1 MGRKWDEKEDAI
13 LKDLVSKHGKQWAL
27 IASHLVHRTPSQ
39 VAARWE
45 KCLDPII
52 TKGPFTSE
60 EDAVIRDFVRVNG
73 PRSWPR
79 ITELL
84 PNRSSKQCRERWF
97 NHLDP
102 NVTKAQWTY
111 EEDLMIF
118 EEYMKIGGK
127 WSQIAKMLP
136 GRTDNAVK
144 NRWNSSISK
153 RIELGLKGQ
162 KQLLPDSSK
171 RVYKHHNNSH
181 RSDAASTSIDHKNAI
196 TEKGG
201 TQKFNSNDLPKPPYV
216 NTNMLNSQSSFSPA
230 STPMPSNDSFV
241 YSSAPGSIE
250 QFQFTPF
257 NISAGSQSNLSNK
270 PNILKNLPPLSITP
284 QTSTEDESK
293 LTSLQKEN
301 EDGKLTSP
309 QQKQSNIV
317 ITPLSLILTS
327 PSTSPMPGF
336 NTLASGGIGGL
347 ASPSRMPPF
356 TLCSPLSQS
365 MCLSD
370 FK

>member
-52 TKGPFTSE
+52 TKGPFTSD
-60 EDAVIRDFVRVNG
+60 EDAIIRDFVRVNG

-171 RVYKHHNNSH
+171 RVYKHH
-181 RSDAASTSIDHKNAI
+181 RSEGSSTSPEHKSGMA
-196 TEKGG
+196 EKGG
-201 TQKFNSNDLPKPPYV
+201 IQQFSNNDLPKPPFISTS
-216 NTNMLNSQSSFSPA
+216 NLSSQSSFSSA
-230 STPMPSNDSFV
+230 STPMSANESFV

-250 QFQFTPF
+250 QLQFASLSVSSPAT
-257 NISAGSQSNLSNK
+257 NIQSKSNT
-270 PNILKNLPPLSITP
+270 LKNLPPLNINHKANN
-284 QTSTEDESK
+284 EDETK
-293 LTSLQKEN
+293 LDNLRN
-301 EDGKLTSP
+301 ESEDNQLASP
-309 QQKQSNIV
+309 QQKHPNIV
-317 ITPLSLILTS
+317 LTPLSLILTS
-327 PSTSPMPGF
+327 PSTSPMPGC
-336 NTLASGGIGGL
+336 NALAQGALGGL
-347 ASPSRMPPF
+347 NSPCKMPPF

-365 MCLSD
+365 IRLSD

>member
-52 TKGPFTSE
+52 TKGPFTSD
-60 EDAVIRDFVRVNG
+60 EDAIIRDFVRVNG

-171 RVYKHHNNSH
+171 RVYKHH
-181 RSDAASTSIDHKNAI
+181 RSEGSNVSPEHKNSI
-196 TEKGG
+196 TEKSGIP
-201 TQKFNSNDLPKPPYV
+201 TIMTNDLPKPPFLS
-216 NTNMLNSQSSFSPA
+216 TTILSPQSSFSSA
-230 STPMPSNDSFV
+230 STPMSTNDSFV

-250 QFQFTPF
+250 QLQFASPTP
-257 NISAGSQSNLSNK
+257 SVQNK
-270 PNILKNLPPLSITP
+270 SNILKNLPPLSI
-284 QTSTEDESK
+284 SAHVNSEDEKK
-293 LTSLQKEN
+293 LSNLRN
-301 EDGKLTSP
+301 ESEDHQLNSP

-317 ITPLSLILTS
+317 LTPLSLILTS
-327 PSTSPMPGF
+327 PSTSPMPGC
-336 NTLASGGIGGL
+336 NSLSQGALGGL
-347 ASPSRMPPF
+347 NSPCRMPPF
-356 TLCSPLSQS
+356 TLCSPLSQTIR
-365 MCLSD
+365 LSD